1 MKPEKMAKDLR
12 SIADASR
19 RDNGKD
25 IPLGTTLRNAAHL
38 IEYIDAERECYE
50 MMAHD
55 LAGEAVVAH
64 ITRKWPGIAAAWEA
78 YRK

>member
-1 MKPEKMAKDLR
+1 MNPIKIINALT

-19 RDNGKD
+19 REDGTD
-25 IPLGTTLRNAAHL
+25 IPLGKTLRDAVHMINYL
-38 IEYIDAERECYE
+38 DAERECYQ

-64 ITRKWPGIAAAWEA
+64 ITKTWPAIAAQWEA
-78 YRK
+78 KP